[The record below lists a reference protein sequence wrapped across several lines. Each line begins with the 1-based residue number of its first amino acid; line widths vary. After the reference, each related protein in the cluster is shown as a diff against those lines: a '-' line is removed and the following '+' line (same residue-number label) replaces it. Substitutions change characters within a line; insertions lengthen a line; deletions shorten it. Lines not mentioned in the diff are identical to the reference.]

1 MDEEDLNDEYVEEIE
16 DMGEDDDYD
25 EDEDKDQV
33 YEEAMNDMNKY
44 GYVPHQVIGNQFY
57 DSKGR
62 PQSAKVQSNNFGVKA
77 KNFYPTQDDEK
88 VISQPMQA
96 YQYGDALNIIR
107 NYSGNKKS
115 KRPMSA
121 SNMARVGRNGIK
133 DGAIGN
139 TLTAQNSKL
148 PSEISY
154 MDIKRLKPRR
164 IDQDKEKLYEQ
175 VIKYKMQMNIFK
187 KENLKLRTQLKFSEK
202 EQNERE
208 DIIEDLVNNNEVT
221 TIGRLGNVVNN
232 KKKSES
238 YLTTALKRQI
248 KDLKVSLKDK
258 EDEILSFKKNFKNT
272 KINELDIELRSY
284 MDECLRLR
292 HLLED
297 TVKSKDPLTDP
308 EQVSKIEEQF
318 QQQNMII
325 DNFQKENEELQMI
338 LSQKDNEILEWRNLV
353 EDYQRRLTK
362 LRPAAKDNKKLRKIN
377 REKKIELQ
385 KIRQELLLLRS
396 KTSPEVKQKVD
407 EMMRKQD
414 DLAGKVGS
422 NKVKIN
428 TLKKEKTKLQDQR
441 KELLEKVEQ
450 LEGERDQLVQ
460 EYEEEANLKKKF
472 EELYTEEREKNL
484 ALRQHLDK
492 LAKEEHKKPSQRP

>member
-1 MDEEDLNDEYVEEIE
+1 M
-16 DMGEDDDYD
+16 
-25 EDEDKDQV
+25 
-33 YEEAMNDMNKY
+33 
-44 GYVPHQVIGNQFY
+44 
-57 DSKGR
+57 
-62 PQSAKVQSNNFGVKA
+62 
-77 KNFYPTQDDEK
+77 
-88 VISQPMQA
+88 
-96 YQYGDALNIIR
+96 
-107 NYSGNKKS
+107 
-115 KRPMSA
+115 
-121 SNMARVGRNGIK
+121 
-133 DGAIGN
+133 
-139 TLTAQNSKL
+139 
-148 PSEISY
+148 
-154 MDIKRLKPRR
+154 
-164 IDQDKEKLYEQ
+164 
-175 VIKYKMQMNIFK
+175 
-187 KENLKLRTQLKFSEK
+187 
-202 EQNERE
+202 
-208 DIIEDLVNNNEVT
+208 
-221 TIGRLGNVVNN
+221 
-232 KKKSES
+232 
-238 YLTTALKRQI
+238 
-248 KDLKVSLKDK
+248 SLKDK
-258 EDEILSFKKNFKNT
+258 EDEILAFKKNFKNT

-325 DNFQKENEELQMI
+325 ENCQKENEELQMI
-338 LSQKDNEILEWRNLV
+338 LQQKDNEILEWRNLV

-362 LRPAAKDNKKLRKIN
+362 LRPAAKENKKLRKMN

-450 LEGERDQLVQ
+450 LEGERDQLIQ
-460 EYEEEANLKKKF
+460 EFEEEAGLKKKF

-492 LAKEEHKKPSQRP
+492 LSKEEHKKPSQRP